1 MFPIS
6 LSILFQGFF
15 TALRLVAACQMGRE
29 PALTNILPMDPPPK
43 FVGLETTKW
52 TIEVYVGVSMCTD
65 HTPYCRLLSVQCTI
79 LTLR

>member
-52 TIEVYVGVSMCTD
+52 TIEVCCCCSNTVGK
-65 HTPYCRLLSVQCTI
+65 LTI
-79 LTLR
+79 LLFLLRGEITAS